1 MNTPSRGDPEG
12 TGQDKGSPEEAGLD
26 TLSDFSLFEQE
37 KIVMRRSDR
46 MLEALDEVA
55 EGVRTLAKAYSEG
68 YRAQRRLM
76 RMSDRMQADLQQ
88 ANRQLREQAT
98 HLEELNAALSEEV
111 QERERLTA
119 ELERLALED
128 ALTGLFSRRRVMDC
142 VEALAETVGDRA
154 QSLAVMMLDLDD
166 FKRLNDTFGHAAG
179 DYALETFA
187 EVLRGELG
195 PDQCAGRMGGEEFL
209 VVAADLEPDAARELA
224 ERIRCAVAE
233 TRPCWNDEP
242 LPLAVSIGLVVTDAA
257 WPDAGALVAVAD
269 DLLYR
274 AKREGRNRVV
284 MQHHGDA
291 R

>member
-1 MNTPSRGDPEG
+1 MNTPSRDDPDG
-12 TGQDKGSPEEAGLD
+12 TGQDKVSRDETGLEA
-26 TLSDFSLFEQE
+26 LSDFSLFEQE
-37 KIVMRRSDR
+37 KMVMRRSDR

-55 EGVRTLAKAYSEG
+55 DGVRTLAKAYSEG

-88 ANRQLREQAT
+88 ANRQLREQAAN
-98 HLEELNAALSEEV
+98 LEKLNAALSEEV
-111 QERERLTA
+111 RERQRLTA

-142 VEALAETVGDRA
+142 VEALAETVGERM

-166 FKRLNDTFGHAAG
+166 FKRLNDTYGHAAG

-195 PDQCAGRMGGEEFL
+195 TDQYAGRMGGEEFL
-209 VVAADLEPDAARELA
+209 VVAADLDAEAALELA
-224 ERIRCAVAE
+224 ERIRAAVAA
-233 TRPCWNDEP
+233 TRPHWNDEP
-242 LPLAVSIGLVVTDAA
+242 LPLAVSIGLVVTSEA
-257 WPDAGALVAVAD
+257 WPDPGALVAVAD

-284 MQHHGDA
+284 MQRHGDA